1 MEQTQQQ
8 TPVPLPLLLMKKMAQ
23 VMAHDI
29 RNPLNNILLSTAQ
42 FKSGNLPD
50 AEDTAFFI
58 DIIERNCDRLNSLM
72 EEILQAMQ
80 PLPAAKGSCNP
91 ILVAQDLVKQVED
104 KCALRNVQCSLQS
117 SGEAT
122 LAVPSGQFEKVLH
135 HLLDNAVEAA
145 PERDGR
151 ILLDLTAKNETLII
165 TVSDNGPGIPEERQ
179 DEIFLPF
186 FTTKDRHRGLGLC
199 FVQQFVSAHRGHIE
213 MVSNSDGTSITL
225 VLPAKTV

>member
-1 MEQTQQQ
+1 MQQTQQQ
-8 TPVPLPLLLMKKMAQ
+8 PSAPLALLLMKKMAQ

-58 DIIERNCDRLNSLM
+58 DIIERNCDRLNCLM

-80 PLPAAKGSCNP
+80 PLPVAEGSCNP
-91 ILVAQDLVKQVED
+91 TQVAQEVIRQIED
-104 KCALRNVQCSLQS
+104 RCALRNVQCSLQS

-122 LAVPSGQFEKVLH
+122 LAAPSEQFEKVLN
-135 HLLDNAVEAA
+135 HLLENALDAA
-145 PERDGR
+145 PDQGGKIR
-151 ILLDLTAKNETLII
+151 LDISTKNETLIV
-165 TVSDNGPGIPEERQ
+165 TVHDNGPGIPDELQ

-199 FVQQFVSAHRGHIE
+199 FVQQFVNAHQGHIE
-213 MVSNSDGTSITL
+213 MASSANGTAITL
-225 VLPAKTV
+225 VLPAKAV